1 MVAHMLFAA
10 TQALALGAGV
20 LRAPSASLSARGL
33 LARHAAARP
42 AMVSLPFGSSGGAEP
57 AGPSEETLAAY
68 RLMGLDLDATY
79 DDIER
84 AFDLLVAEAAGDAKR
99 KIKLQVAKDKILDDR
114 LRQRMAGGLKSF
126 KTVVDPFDRPEGPK
140 PLITIPPFLQGVME
154 LPDKDTLI
162 KNVVVFGII
171 GMLPV
176 ITTSWAPTSISL
188 GFAVSLWL
196 LYNRGVEQSG
206 DMGAEMRPPK
216 PKPLIMAVGITL
228 LSAGICATLSQ
239 FFSGIILRIFRFLTQ
254 EALIGTGA
262 AFGFFV
268 AATLFKVQD
277 DY

>member
-216 PKPLIMAVGITL
+216 VKRLATFARPPR
-228 LSAGICATLSQ
+228 SAPS
-239 FFSGIILRIFRFLTQ
+239 FSRG
-254 EALIGTGA
+254 
-262 AFGFFV
+262 
-268 AATLFKVQD
+268 
-277 DY
+277 